1 VSSQI
6 IEPTANA
13 IRDLIETVTL
23 SEGITLKGY
32 TWEPREFDRVPA
44 GAVGVPE
51 VRRTGLDEGE
61 NQQSTTDWFM
71 DFPVGLYFDLDEA
84 RKSQRQCVEGLEG
97 FIAALDGS
105 PDLGL
110 GGAVCDSK
118 VTGAVPFTEDQRHR
132 TLIGHLCTVS
142 VWRWVAD

>member
-1 VSSQI
+1 VASTI
-6 IEPTANA
+6 IEPVADA
-13 IRDLIETVTL
+13 IAALIDDITL
-23 SEGITLKGY
+23 TGGITLKGY

-61 NQQSTTDWFM
+61 NQLSTTDWFL

-84 RKSQRQCVEGLEG
+84 RKSQRQVVEGLEA
-97 FIAALDGS
+97 FVAAMDDA

-110 GGAVCDSK
+110 GGAVCDAK
-118 VTGAVPFTEDQRHR
+118 VTDAVPFTEEQRKR